1 MQLAKSGNIH
11 NVCQPNSLMTFQE
24 YLLDYADEEMRAI
37 GEQTIR
43 ENLELIPKE
52 SVKKAT
58 IKQLA
63 RIRSGERDLR
73 F

>member
-1 MQLAKSGNIH
+1 
-11 NVCQPNSLMTFQE
+11 MTFQE

-43 ENLELIPKE
+43 ENLERIPRE
-52 SVKKAT
+52 GVRKAT
-58 IKQLA
+58 REQLQ
-63 RIRSGERDLR
+63 RIHAGERDLR

>member
-1 MQLAKSGNIH
+1 MQLAKSGQIH

-43 ENLELIPKE
+43 ENLERIPKE
-52 SVKKAT
+52 SVKK
-58 IKQLA
+58 Q
-63 RIRSGERDLR
+63 R
-73 F
+73 

>member
-1 MQLAKSGNIH
+1 MQLAKSGQIH

-43 ENLELIPKE
+43 ENLERIPRE
-52 SVKKAT
+52 GVKKAT
-58 IKQLA
+58 REQLQ
-63 RIRSGERDLR
+63 RIHAGERDLR